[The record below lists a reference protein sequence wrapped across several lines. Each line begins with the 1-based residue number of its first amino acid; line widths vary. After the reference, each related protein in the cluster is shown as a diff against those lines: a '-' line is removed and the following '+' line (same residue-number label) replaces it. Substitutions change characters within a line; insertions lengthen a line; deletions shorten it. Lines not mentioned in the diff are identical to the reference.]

1 MVTSKRRSIDGR
13 RIWTCFILSPLVLLI
28 TIWIHLIL
36 NFLTLT
42 TTEDDSRTIYNAG
55 QLLKGGGRKRVD
67 DNSQFQVIESYY
79 NSSKLLSRNDKVI
92 ITSSARGNLGPPS
105 VLNQDPP
112 GKDWIK
118 DRWQA
123 ASDMHGTAIKGSHWV
138 MMDFAGL
145 SSTVYITKIIL
156 DWETAY
162 AKDYVI
168 EGRKTPPPETYE
180 KGNVDDDGWCIL
192 YDGAIDNDNNQHNNY
207 PRRSVEEYGQSPGV
221 KQKLPLHIIHTI
233 EWTVDYD
240 SDKANADKKQ
250 KCHMLKY
257 LRIFIRKP
265 GRGWGV
271 SLWQVDVF
279 GALVNSDI

>member
-1 MVTSKRRSIDGR
+1 MVTSKRRSVIDGR
-13 RIWTCFILSPLVLLI
+13 KIWTCFILSPLVLLI
-28 TIWIHLIL
+28 TIWILLIL

-42 TTEDDSRTIYNAG
+42 TTEDHSHTIYNAG
-55 QLLKGGGRKRVD
+55 QLLKGGGSKRSDGLVD
-67 DNSQFQVIESYY
+67 DNSKFQDVESYY
-79 NSSKLLSRNDKVI
+79 KSSKLLSRNNKVI
-92 ITSSARGNLGPPS
+92 ITTSARGNLGPPS

-138 MMDFAGL
+138 LMDFTAL

-156 DWETAY
+156 DWETAF
-162 AKDYVI
+162 ATDYVI
-168 EGRKTPPPETYE
+168 ESRITPPPKTHE
-180 KGNVDDDGWCIL
+180 KGNIDDGWCTL
-192 YDGAIDNDNNQHNNY
+192 YDGAIDNNDNNQQNGH
-207 PRRSVEEYGQSPGV
+207 RSVNEYGQSPGV

-233 EWTVDYD
+233 DWTPV
-240 SDKANADKKQ
+240 SGSGKAEQN
-250 KCHMLKY
+250 CHTLKY

-279 GALVNSDI
+279 GTFLE